1 MTMRISARAWM
12 NVLQVACNVLCGV
25 PELSVNW
32 TSFFSFFLFSFIE
45 MLHTVIPSVSFGLRS
60 PSASVT
66 FVGCTFS
73 PPSGINVAALLVLR
87 IAFQSILTSLSVGL
101 CANLCQVAL
110 SPKDQRRVY
119 GRSRGPRSTGGR
131 SMGRGVNSAPL
142 PSPPPPHLSNTH
154 THTL

>member
-1 MTMRISARAWM
+1 
-12 NVLQVACNVLCGV
+12 
-25 PELSVNW
+25 
-32 TSFFSFFLFSFIE
+32 
-45 MLHTVIPSVSFGLRS
+45 MLHTVIRSVLFGLRS
-60 PSASVT
+60 PSASVS

-73 PPSGINVAALLVLR
+73 PPSRINVAALLVLR

-131 SMGRGVNSAPL
+131 SMGRDVNSTRLPL
-142 PSPPPPHLSNTH
+142 PPSFPLHLSDGLVYLQLLLLLSETGEKREIEERRGVIEERREDKTINQSKWY
-154 THTL
+154 L